1 MTKRSASVTEADYR
15 RAIRAA
21 KKEGAAEVE
30 VRMKDQASIIIRLAA
45 STDAVAVNQSP
56 WDKAV
61 AELQA
66 RR

>member
-1 MTKRSASVTEADYR
+1 MSRRPANVTQSDIA

-30 VRMKDQASIIIRLAA
+30 VRKKDQASIVIRLAA
-45 STDAVAVNQSP
+45 STDAVAVNQGP
-56 WDKAV
+56 WDKAI
-61 AELQA
+61 AELKA